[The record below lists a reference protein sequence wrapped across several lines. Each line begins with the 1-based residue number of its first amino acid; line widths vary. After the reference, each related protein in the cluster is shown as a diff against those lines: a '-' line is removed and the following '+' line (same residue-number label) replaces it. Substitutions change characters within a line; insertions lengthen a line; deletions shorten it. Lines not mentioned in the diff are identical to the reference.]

1 MPLDPSPARASKID
15 LDLLHFQLIYLLP
28 CFKDV
33 VENEVAEFTNTLLPL
48 FSLSAIVWPYLIILL
63 YT

>member
-1 MPLDPSPARASKID
+1 MLLDPSPARSLNLD

-33 VENEVAEFTNTLLPL
+33 EENEVAEFTNTLLP
-48 FSLSAIVWPYLIILL
+48 
-63 YT
+63 